1 MSATDLVLII
11 TTIVSLVAI
20 ALLAATVGQLRLVVR
35 SLRQELAAFR
45 ETVQPAAQRLDESAK
60 SAARQVDRLDNLI
73 STASSVTETVDGAAA
88 SAVRVL
94 SNPVIKTAAVA
105 RGTKR
110 AAQRLTK
117 ADTPKPKD
125 R

>member
-1 MSATDLVLII
+1 MSATDIVLIV

-20 ALLAATVGQLRLVVR
+20 AALAVTVSQLRLVVR

-45 ETVQPAAQRLDESAK
+45 ETVQPAAQRLDDSAR
-60 SAARQVDRLDNLI
+60 SAARQIDRLDNLI
-73 STASSVTETVDGAAA
+73 STASSVTETVDGATA

-105 RGTKR
+105 RGTRK
-110 AAQRLTK
+110 AAKRLTK
-117 ADTPKPKD
+117 AETPNPKE